1 MSKLEFTIN
10 QSDHQARTGL
20 LQVNGRQI
28 ETPALVASGDEL
40 AKLSPIQLNQAG
52 VSAVKTSGLKRWLKY
67 DSMTEKLGDLHRF
80 FQWDGLLLV
89 DLETEEAYHLA
100 KPRGKK
106 HDGVRFHDPATG
118 QLKFWQPE
126 TALQVQEAL
135 GADIFQSFDQAT
147 DYYAPVDDLK
157 AGVKQTSDWLSVVKP
172 QKGQSLGSIGGGGLK
187 DLRTASIKA
196 VDEAGLSGYRLSGI
210 PNNLDDQEFSRIINE
225 ITPKLEEE
233 KLRYL
238 PAALSFDQL
247 IEAILAGVDLIDSN
261 LAAKKAAN
269 GIALVNQGA
278 TVLHLDRQH
287 FSFDSQVLDRQCA
300 CATCR
305 AGYSRGLL
313 HSLITNQSFYGE
325 QLLLQ
330 HNLFTLN
337 KLMSSLRQAIK
348 NHQTKKFVQELLQN
362 Q

>member
-10 QSDHQARTGL
+10 QNDRQARTGL

-40 AKLSPIQLNQAG
+40 AKLSPSQLNQAG

-67 DSMTEKLGDLHRF
+67 DSVTEKLGDLHQL
-80 FQWDGLLLV
+80 FQWDGLLFV
-89 DLETEEAYHLA
+89 DLETEEAYRLA

-106 HDGVRFHDPATG
+106 HDGVRFHDPVTG

-126 TALQVQEAL
+126 TALQIQEVL

-157 AGVKQTSDWLSVVKP
+157 AGVKQTNDWLSVVVS
-172 QKGQSLGSIGGGGLK
+172 QKEEALGSIVGGGLK
-187 DLRTASIKA
+187 DLRTASIEA

-210 PNNLDDQEFSRIINE
+210 PSNLDDQEFSRIINE
-225 ITPKLEEE
+225 ITPKLAEQ

-238 PAALSFDQL
+238 LAELSFDQML
-247 IEAILAGVDLIDSN
+247 VAILAGVDLIDSN

-269 GIALVNQGA
+269 GIALVNQGGA
-278 TVLHLDRQH
+278 ALHLERQH

-300 CATCR
+300 CATCH
-305 AGYSRGLL
+305 AGYSRALI
-313 HSLITNQSFYGE
+313 HSLITNHSFYGE

>member
-10 QSDHQARTGL
+10 QSDGQARTGI
-20 LQVNGRQI
+20 LQINGRQI

-40 AKLSPIQLNQAG
+40 AKLSPNQLNQAG

-67 DSMTEKLGDLHRF
+67 DSMTEKLGDLHQL
-80 FQWDGLLLV
+80 FQWDGLLFV

-106 HDGVRFHDPATG
+106 HDGVRFHDPITG

-157 AGVKQTSDWLSVVKP
+157 VGVKQTNDWLSVVKP
-172 QKGQSLGSIGGGGLK
+172 QKGQALGSIVGGGLK

-196 VDEAGLSGYRLSGI
+196 VDEARLSGYRLSGI
-210 PNNLDDQEFSRIINE
+210 PSSLDDQEFSRIINE
-225 ITPKLEEE
+225 ITPKLGEE

-247 IEAILAGVDLIDSN
+247 IEVILAGVDLIDSN

-269 GIALVNQGA
+269 GIALVNQGV

-305 AGYSRGLL
+305 AGYSKALL

>member
-1 MSKLEFTIN
+1 M
-10 QSDHQARTGL
+10 
-20 LQVNGRQI
+20 
-28 ETPALVASGDEL
+28 
-40 AKLSPIQLNQAG
+40 
-52 VSAVKTSGLKRWLKY
+52 
-67 DSMTEKLGDLHRF
+67 
-80 FQWDGLLLV
+80 

-106 HDGVRFHDPATG
+106 HDGVRFHDPATR

-196 VDEAGLSGYRLSGI
+196 VDEAELSGYRLSGI

-238 PAALSFDQL
+238 PAALSFDQM

-287 FSFDSQVLDRQCA
+287 FSFDSEVLDRQCA

-305 AGYSRGLL
+305 AGYSRALL
-313 HSLITNQSFYGE
+313 HSLITNHSFYGE

-348 NHQTKKFVQELLQN
+348 YHQTKKFVQELLQN